1 MVINLRSAVGMA
13 AIWIVAVAGVSATA
27 WVAID
32 RAGRDLTNASLTT
45 LPAVPLIIPTLGGA
59 QATAASPQPSPTPS
73 PAAVPAPV
81 TTGRQGTPTAVPTP
95 AAVPKPIRT
104 QPAAPA
110 PTAQDGSINVNG
122 GLVSVA
128 CTGATIALR
137 IAQPDNDWRVHV
149 DTSGEGQIVVTF
161 QNGEEDPATKTQ
173 VSAVCTNG
181 TPGFTTA
188 NG

>member
-1 MVINLRSAVGMA
+1 MVIKLRSAVAMA

-32 RAGRDLTNASLTT
+32 RAGADLTNTSLTT
-45 LPAVPLIIPTLGGA
+45 LPAVPLIIATLGEA
-59 QATAASPQPSPTPS
+59 QATAGSPQPSPTPS
-73 PAAVPAPV
+73 PAAPAPV
-81 TTGRQGTPTAVPTP
+81 TTGGQGTPTAVPTP

-110 PTAQDGSINVNG
+110 PTAQDRSINVNG
-122 GLVSVA
+122 GLVSAA
-128 CTGATIALR
+128 CTGATIALL

-161 QNGEEDPATKTQ
+161 QNGEEDPARTTQ
-173 VSAVCTNG
+173 VSAVCANG
-181 TPGFTTA
+181 APGFTTA